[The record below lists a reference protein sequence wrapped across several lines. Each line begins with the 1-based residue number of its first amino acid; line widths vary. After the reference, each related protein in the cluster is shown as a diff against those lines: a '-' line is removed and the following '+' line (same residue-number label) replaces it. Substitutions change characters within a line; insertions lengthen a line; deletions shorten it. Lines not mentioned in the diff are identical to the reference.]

1 MKQTL
6 STQPSSPA
14 GQTNTGIIEALPVI
28 AYLSPDPLD
37 DDSYIEEDWISW
49 IPGYLNSEEYGVSY
63 LHPHNIDL
71 ARRIESF
78 TEEQFQKA
86 FKRLKSLWHDKYVK
100 QMTVGID
107 YSGMLGSD
115 GTASFD
121 YVRSEPECGHY
132 SFAVHRR
139 LLYRYANQII
149 QSEQAAS
156 DNLGIWEHEIIHA
169 LDYRQ
174 ILIASAFR
182 DSKNPLNGLTYY
194 TLRYREEGIANLLA
208 LLDGDIDGVHS
219 IHEAKAL
226 FTKNCERVGK
236 ELLALEETSDN
247 DRGKIFEGHDFYEAG
262 PWLILDMLSDYYSVV
277 HEIDMA
283 SIEKRIQNKET
294 FSESEKLGILSAAL
308 KFISTSWFLSSIDA
322 YLYTEGQNHN

>member
-6 STQPSSPA
+6 FAQPSCPA
-14 GQTNTGIIEALPVI
+14 GQKTASIADPLPVI

-37 DDSYIEEDWISW
+37 DDSYIEDDWISW

-63 LHPHNIDL
+63 LHPQNIDL
-71 ARRIESF
+71 SRRIESF
-78 TEEQFQKA
+78 TEEQFRKA
-86 FKRLKSLWHDKYVK
+86 FERLKSLWHDKYVK
-100 QMTVGID
+100 QMNVGID
-107 YSGMLGSD
+107 YSGMLRLN

-121 YVRSEPECGHY
+121 FGRSKPECGHY

-139 LLYRYANQII
+139 LLYKYANQII

-156 DNLGIWEHEIIHA
+156 DNLSIWEHEIIHA

-174 ILIASAFR
+174 ILIASAYR
-182 DSKNPLNGLTYY
+182 ESKNPLNRLTYY

-219 IHEAKAL
+219 IHDAKAL

-236 ELLALEETSDN
+236 KLLALEETSDN
-247 DRGKIFEGHDFYEAG
+247 DRGKIFESHDFYEAG
-262 PWLILDMLSDYYSVV
+262 PWVILDMLSDYYSVM

-283 SIEKRIQNKET
+283 TIEKRIQNKET

-308 KFISTSWFLSSIDA
+308 KFITTSWFLSKIDA
-322 YLYTEGQNHN
+322 YLNTEGQNHK

>member
-1 MKQTL
+1 MKT
-6 STQPSSPA
+6 STQPFSPA
-14 GQTNTGIIEALPVI
+14 GQLTAGIAEPLPVK

-37 DDSYIEEDWISW
+37 DDSCIEEDWISW
-49 IPGYLNSEEYGVSY
+49 IPGYLNSDEYGVSY
-63 LHPHNIDL
+63 LHPQNIEL

-86 FKRLKSLWHDKYVK
+86 FMRLKSLWDDKYVK

-107 YSGMLGSD
+107 YTGMLGSD
-115 GTASFD
+115 ATASFD
-121 YVRSEPECGHY
+121 YNKSKPECGHY
-132 SFAVHRR
+132 SFAVHSP
-139 LLYRYANQII
+139 LLYKYANKLL
-149 QSEQAAS
+149 QSEQAS
-156 DNLGIWEHEIIHA
+156 QSTLNIWEHEIVHA

-182 DSKNPLNGLTYY
+182 DSKNPLNGLASY

-236 ELLALEETSDN
+236 ELLALEESSDN
-247 DRGKIFEGHDFYEAG
+247 EHRKIFEGNDFYEAG
-262 PWLILDMLSDYYSVV
+262 PWLILDMLSDYYSVM

-283 SIEKRIQNKET
+283 TIEKRIQNKET
-294 FSESEKLGILSAAL
+294 FSESQKLGFLSDAL
-308 KFISTSWFLSSIDA
+308 ELISTSWFLNNIDA
-322 YLYTEGQNHN
+322 YLNTQGQNHN